1 MSHPIKVTSDGYV
14 WCIVTYAAKELF
26 SSGALSIYALH
37 DDESETL
44 IETHEQLQDA
54 LDGGTPIGID
64 VGHLYTLENIKEQLK
79 AKGYHA
85 EALWHTCDVTN
96 KYECTDDEAYELL
109 DKAIDVTIEDVNN
122 EIDYRAEGKYKYK
135 TNEQ

>member
-44 IETHEQLQDA
+44 IETHEQLQEA

-64 VGHLYTLENIKEQLK
+64 VGFLYTNKQMKEGLRNN
-79 AKGYHA
+79 GYNT
-85 EALWHTCDVTN
+85 ETLWQVTEVTDR
-96 KYECTDDEAYELL
+96 YECTELEEYELL
-109 DKAIDVTIEDVNN
+109 NQALDTTIEETKK
-122 EIDYRAEGKYKYK
+122 EID
-135 TNEQ
+135 